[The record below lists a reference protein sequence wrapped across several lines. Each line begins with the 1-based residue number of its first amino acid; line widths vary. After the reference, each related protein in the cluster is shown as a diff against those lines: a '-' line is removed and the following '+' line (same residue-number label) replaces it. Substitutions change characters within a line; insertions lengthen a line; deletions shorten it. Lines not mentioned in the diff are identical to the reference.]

1 MKLHHLRNLVAVA
14 DANSIRGAARAQG
27 MAQPSITRGLR
38 DLEKELGVPLLE
50 RHGKGVSLNEYGRS
64 FVVRARSV
72 LQDVERGR
80 QEIAQLKGERTGRVR
95 AGLSSAVFLSLVP
108 EVYRAFR
115 KAYPD
120 AMVNLTEG
128 LFPAL
133 ESQLKD
139 GSLDFYIGPRPIG
152 ELDKSFSVQL
162 LFRNRRVVVGRKGHP
177 LGAARSLRDLV
188 DAQWIMTG
196 VRQPVEVEFE
206 EQFAAHHLP
215 APKSVT
221 QTLTTL
227 PIIALLT
234 STDALAFL
242 PQQWITSDLFKGSL
256 QEIPVQEALDGPDI
270 VLVKRNTLPLTPI
283 AEELATLFERA
294 AGAPYRRGPGRKR
307 NLQPAN
313 P

>member
-27 MAQPSITRGLR
+27 LAQPSITRGLR

-64 FVVRARSV
+64 FVVRARSI

-80 QEIAQLKGERTGRVR
+80 QEIAQLKGERIGKVS

-108 EVYRAFR
+108 EVYKAFR
-115 KAYPD
+115 QSFPD
-120 AMVNLTEG
+120 AMVNLMEG
-128 LFPAL
+128 LFPAM
-133 ESQLKD
+133 EPHLKD

-152 ELDKSFSVQL
+152 EMDKSFSVQL
-162 LFRNRRVVVGRKGHP
+162 LFRNQRVVVCRKGHP
-177 LGAARSLRDLV
+177 LADKTSLRDLI
-188 DAQWIMTG
+188 DAQWMMTG

-206 EQFAAHHLP
+206 EQFAAHHLR
-215 APKSVT
+215 APKAIT

-227 PIIALLT
+227 PIVALLT

-242 PQQWITSDLFKGSL
+242 PHQWITSDIFKGKL
-256 QEIPVQEALDGPDI
+256 QEIPVKEALDGPDI

-283 AEELATLFERA
+283 AETMVTLFERA
-294 AGAPYRRGPGRKR
+294 AEHRTREARP
-307 NLQPAN
+307 
-313 P
+313 